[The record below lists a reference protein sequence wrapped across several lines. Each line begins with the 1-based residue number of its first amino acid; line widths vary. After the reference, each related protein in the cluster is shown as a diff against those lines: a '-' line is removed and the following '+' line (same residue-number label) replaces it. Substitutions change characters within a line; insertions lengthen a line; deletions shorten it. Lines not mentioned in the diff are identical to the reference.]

1 MRKAPS
7 YSTAACLRNAG
18 SHSTESYC
26 TNAHILRLPFELY
39 YQSLADVV
47 ININAHTKKSLR
59 FSLSLSFAVN
69 IVPRSC
75 TFQAPEASAAHDPK
89 TMTQRLEF
97 INYAGGADLLLETCC
112 DVLTGA
118 GR

>member
-1 MRKAPS
+1 MEGHHQSDLVQGVAM
-7 YSTAACLRNAG
+7 STSAATRFR
-18 SHSTESYC
+18 S
-26 TNAHILRLPFELY
+26 I
-39 YQSLADVV
+39 Q
-47 ININAHTKKSLR
+47 KKPIV
-59 FSLSLSFAVN
+59 SLSLSFAVN

-97 INYAGGADLLLETCC
+97 INYAGGADLLLETCG
-112 DVLTGA
+112 VALTGT